1 MLINRNLMSPTSLD
15 LPTTL
20 LDVVEKT
27 PEEMSLRKAVI
38 STCMTVGLAVVFGW
52 GTYYF
57 KGEEAGLEFFT
68 GYLVEQSLS
77 VDNLFVFL
85 MLFNYFKVPPQHQDR
100 VLTWGII
107 GAVLMRGIMIVLGIQ
122 MIERFQIITL
132 IFAGILLVSA
142 YKLLT
147 DNSEEE
153 DLSDNYILK
162 ISNYAMKS
170 TTEYDG
176 DRFFTKEKG
185 VTLATPLLMC
195 LICIE
200 ISDLVFAIDSIPAVL
215 GVSHDPFI
223 VYTSNI
229 FAILG
234 LRSLYTIVSKAVS
247 DLPYLKPAVALV
259 LGFVGGKMIGEYF
272 HKSISTALS
281 LGVVVCII
289 AGGII
294 ISMIS
299 KRLKKGVDP
308 FSGSK
313 NEKHDV

>member
-1 MLINRNLMSPTSLD
+1 MLPSNQD
-15 LPTTL
+15 LPTTSI
-20 LDVVEKT
+20 DDKKDEAET
-27 PEEMSLRKAVI
+27 SSLRKAI
-38 STCMTVGLAVVFGW
+38 QSTCLTVGSAILFGC
-52 GTYYF
+52 GTMYF
-57 KGEEAGLEFFT
+57 RGEEAGLEFFT

-85 MLFNYFKVPPQHQDR
+85 MLFNYFKVPAQFQDR

-107 GAVLMRGIMIVLGIQ
+107 GAVLLRGIMIVLGIQ
-122 MIERFQIITL
+122 MIERFQVITL
-132 IFAGILLVSA
+132 IFAGILLLSA

-147 DNSEEE
+147 DDEDTE
-153 DLSDNYILK
+153 DLSNNYILK
-162 ISNYAMKS
+162 VSNYVVKS

-185 VTLATPLLMC
+185 ESLATPLLMC

-229 FAILG
+229 FAIMG
-234 LRSLYTIVSKAVS
+234 LRSLYTIVAKAVS

-259 LGFVGGKMIGEYF
+259 LGFVGAKMIGEYF
-272 HKSISTALS
+272 HRSISTGLS
-281 LGVVVCII
+281 LFIVICII
-289 AGGII
+289 SGGII
-294 ISMIS
+294 SSMVA
-299 KRLKKGVDP
+299 KRMKKGVDVL
-308 FSGSK
+308 SGVK

>member
-1 MLINRNLMSPTSLD
+1 MLSKRMLTPSQDTL
-15 LPTTL
+15 LPTTIDGLKPDETNYYKALYSTL
-20 LDVVEKT
+20 LT
-27 PEEMSLRKAVI
+27 IGSAIL
-38 STCMTVGLAVVFGW
+38 FGS

-57 KGEEAGLEFFT
+57 RGEQAGLEFFT

-85 MLFNYFKVPPQHQDR
+85 MLFNYFKVPQQYQDQ

-107 GAVLMRGIMIVLGIQ
+107 GAVVMRGIMIVLGIQ
-122 MIERFQIITL
+122 MIEKFQFITL

-153 DLSDNYILK
+153 DLSDNYVLK
-162 ISNYAMKS
+162 LSNYVMKS

-176 DRFFTKEKG
+176 DRFFTREKG
-185 VTLATPLLMC
+185 VLLATPLLMC

-234 LRSLYTIVSKAVS
+234 LRSLYTVISKAVA

-272 HKSISTALS
+272 HHSISTLHSLEVVIFFIGGGTILS
-281 LGVVVCII
+281 YV
-289 AGGII
+289 
-294 ISMIS
+294 S
-299 KRLKKGVDP
+299 KRFKKGVDIMT
-308 FSGSK
+308 GNK
-313 NEKHDV
+313 NERHDM